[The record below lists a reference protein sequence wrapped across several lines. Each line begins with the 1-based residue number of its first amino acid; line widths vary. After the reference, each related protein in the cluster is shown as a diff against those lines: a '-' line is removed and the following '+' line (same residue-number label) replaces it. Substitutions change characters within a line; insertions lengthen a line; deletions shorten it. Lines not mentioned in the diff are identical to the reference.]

1 MIFFLI
7 LASLVFIDYAR
18 AADLNNSFQN
28 PPKYKW
34 AGCENLGKCKLDG
47 FAKPTLLILSFDG
60 FAKEY
65 LERKIVK
72 SLELIAECGVRADTV
87 YPSFPSKT
95 FPNHYT
101 MVTGLYPESHGIT
114 DNNVFDPKIS
124 PDLLAMRKS
133 EAEKLYEGEAIWSAY
148 KRLTGRPAHCL
159 FWVGCYFNNTGY
171 KPDISPDYNQELP
184 LQERINTLISWLK
197 LPAKERPV
205 LITAYLHQPDAAGHK
220 QKDIDEA
227 LEDVNR
233 YIDALME
240 NLYDEGLLECINL
253 VIVSDHGMQVLNK
266 TIEVEDYVDMKGL
279 VLSKGVVARI
289 HLNGTDK
296 TIDEVTDE
304 IRCKVDGI
312 KVNTVKD
319 IPVRKHYSKSTR
331 VGDLIIEGKAG
342 TTFYK
347 SATDGGDHG
356 NDYYNENMHT
366 VMFARGPSF
375 RKNVKAPPFQNV
387 QYMNLW
393 LSLLG
398 LEGAVKNNGTIG
410 FFDSILKN
418 PPIREN
424 NWNSME
430 ECPTFGSADV
440 LPCNERPSNV
450 WKKLS
455 THLNSCPSIR
465 NLPLYSTDH
474 CFQSNC
480 DTVLMVHK
488 KEDSRRAV
496 IETLSRSSS
505 SKKSRSSDGNF
516 SYINTKYSS
525 ECPIFKGNQTFF
537 TAGFEEINKL
547 ASAQYEFPERFLKN
561 IFLPLSIK
569 TEEYLN
575 RFGTLFVIS
584 GLSADSNLDGI
595 SDIQVSENPTHFY
608 RIIITCTG
616 SWLSKNPPLCKKY
629 DEMKVLAFVFPILDG
644 KSTMD
649 CMSSD
654 EVLLDYTSTIE
665 DVERMAG
672 IQFQIGAL
680 SHQQNVWLRRNI
692 TTSLW

>member
-1 MIFFLI
+1 MIFILI
-7 LASLVFIDYAR
+7 ISSLVFIDYAR
-18 AADLNNSFQN
+18 TADSNNSFQT

-72 SLELIAECGVRADTV
+72 SLELIAECGARADTV

-133 EAEKLYEGEAIWSAY
+133 EAEKYYEGEPIWSAY

-159 FWVGCYFNNTGY
+159 FWVGCYFNHTGY

-184 LQERINTLISWLK
+184 LQERINTL
-197 LPAKERPV
+197 PEKERPG

-220 QKDIDEA
+220 QKDIDQA

-240 NLYDEGLLECINL
+240 NLYDEGLLECINIA
-253 VIVSDHGMQVLNK
+253 IVSDHGMQVLNK

-289 HLNGTDK
+289 HLNGTDR
-296 TIDEVTDE
+296 TIDEVADE

-331 VGDLIIEGKAG
+331 VGDLIIEGKPG

-347 SATDGGDHG
+347 SASDGGDHG

-393 LSLLG
+393 LDLLG
-398 LEGAVKNNGTIG
+398 LKGAVKNNGTIG

-424 NWNSME
+424 NWSSME

-440 LPCNERPSNV
+440 LPCSERQINYL
-450 WKKLS
+450 KKLS
-455 THLNSCPSIR
+455 THLNSCQSIR
-465 NLPLYSTDH
+465 SLPLYSTDH
-474 CFQSNC
+474 CFQKNC
-480 DTVLMVHK
+480 DNVLIVHK

-496 IETLSRSSS
+496 IETLSRTSS
-505 SKKSRSSDGNF
+505 SKKSSSSDGNF

-525 ECPIFKGNQTFF
+525 ECPAFKGSQTFF
-537 TAGFEEINKL
+537 TAGFDEISKL
-547 ASAQYEFPERFLKN
+547 ASAQYEFPERFLNN
-561 IFLPLSIK
+561 ILLPLSIK

-575 RFGTLFVIS
+575 RFGTIFVIS
-584 GLSADSNLDGI
+584 GLAADSDLDGI
-595 SDIQVSENPTHFY
+595 SDSKVSVPPTHFY
-608 RIIITCTG
+608 RIIITCKG
-616 SWLSKNPPLCKKY
+616 SWLSKNPPLCKTY
-629 DEMKVLAFVFPILDG
+629 EEMKVLAFVFPILDG

-665 DVERMAG
+665 DVERIAG

-680 SHQQNVWLRRNI
+680 SHQQNVYLRRNI